1 MEFVGEDEN
10 FPPTETELNIFFVV
24 LLLLVLLLLVLLLLV
39 LFLLVLL
46 LLVLLLLVLLLLVLL
61 EVMVL
66 FIRRGAFC
74 ADMDVAWDVL
84 TPP

>member
-24 LLLLVLLLLVLLLLV
+24 LLV
-39 LFLLVLL
+39 LVLL